1 LDRDRISLT
10 TGEKR
15 VSAPENGPIGA
26 IILMIYQQLD
36 CDFAMLADSGILPG
50 FSAASRVGSG
60 MAGEFGKR
68 LCFALYASKDHIVI
82 DYMAFVSYIG
92 DCASHRK
99 GYLRPAD
106 PKH

>member
-1 LDRDRISLT
+1 
-10 TGEKR
+10 
-15 VSAPENGPIGA
+15 
-26 IILMIYQQLD
+26 MIYQRLG
-36 CDFAMLADSGILPG
+36 CDVVILAGSGILSG

-68 LCFALYASKDHIVI
+68 LCFALYASKDHLII

-92 DCASHRK
+92 AWASHRK